1 MNLSRSLGLLTL
13 IIALYILWQ
22 IKQLLLLVFTA
33 IVLATAL
40 NQLVKQLQRWKL
52 KRSWAIGLSVGIL
65 LVIFSFFLLLV
76 VPPFVQQFEGLI
88 ELLPSSITE
97 IEELLDRILDFLPEQ
112 PWFDFTEIDPLLQ
125 QIDLSI
131 DRFLGQS
138 LELVFTSINT
148 LLQIILVLVL
158 TLMFLINPTPYLQVF
173 TRLFPSFYRQ
183 RVREIIASCESA
195 LGSWTTAVLI
205 ELTYSYPKSK
215 IRCRNLEGR

>member
-97 IEELLDRILDFLPEQ
+97 IEELFSKVANGDLTARINQEFKGD
-112 PWFDFTEIDPLLQ
+112 IG
-125 QIDLSI
+125 
-131 DRFLGQS
+131 R
-138 LELVFTSINT
+138 
-148 LLQIILVLVL
+148 
-158 TLMFLINPTPYLQVF
+158 
-173 TRLFPSFYRQ
+173 
-183 RVREIIASCESA
+183 SA
-195 LGSWTTAVLI
+195 LHISSS
-205 ELTYSYPKSK
+205 LTKLSNTFQEILAEVQRMAAASAQV
-215 IRCRNLEGR
+215 EGAISQIADGAKDQLDATQRISQQMEETSEISNNEFFNSLL